1 MAKKTLYKI
10 FAFGVSVITI
20 TAVLILSVFYSY
32 SDNQLKEQLRV
43 VESVVENQLA
53 QDDDTAFISNHIDK
67 NVRIT
72 LVAKDGAVVADSQ
85 ESANK
90 LGNHLNRQ
98 EIQQAIKNGE
108 ATVTRHSDTQ
118 EKKVYYFAKQLDNG
132 NILRVS
138 TEAKSIGKFF
148 SDYIIYIILCIIV
161 VIVAAVFVSMG
172 ITKSIVKPITQLGQS
187 LDNIDKFKSDEELKP
202 LVNALL
208 QQKKKQKMLDKQKKQ
223 FTANVSH
230 ELKTPLTSIAGYA
243 ELIETGMAKPED
255 IKPFAGVIRKQALR
269 LVNLSEDI
277 IQLSQLEESDDEDM
291 SFESVNLYEIAQRC
305 VEALNINA
313 INKCVTLNLT
323 GEECYIRGK
332 AQLVEE
338 LVYNLCDNAIRY
350 NKENGNVTV
359 TVTSLEKGA
368 SVSVKDTGIGIP
380 KKYQERIFERF
391 FRVDKSRS
399 KATGGTGL
407 GLAIVK
413 HITQLHDAKL
423 EISSEEGKVTIYSKG
438 NFCMKRKSGLSKFN
452 GFLAIVLVICL
463 AATAFVINKYPKIE
477 AADANGGADAKDVA
491 VIDEFK
497 AGTYG
502 GKEFKTQEDV
512 VNYYKEC
519 YDYTKT
525 LTAEYKTD
533 SGETHSYYKMLGTE
547 TLEVNNLLVE
557 GKSNDI
563 INKLVP
569 GIVGG
574 LFKGGTNGL
583 SPSGNRD
590 PKGDTKNDGKMDCTT
605 SHLTADD
612 VLAANVKDNNDGTI
626 TMVIQPKEALLS
638 TPGEDSQGRFF
649 NSLGDISSVVES
661 ISVLSFSQGTVKDN
675 FVVDYKGGTG
685 TFVIDTKTNEIT
697 KADYTML
704 VHIDVKHAN
713 VAVLKDKSASLD
725 IKYQCEYP
733 ASDDYLAGQNI
744 GLTRVK

>member
-20 TAVLILSVFYSY
+20 TAMLILSVFYSY

-72 LVAKDGAVVADSQ
+72 LVAKDGTVIADSQ
-85 ESANK
+85 ENANK
-90 LGNHLNRQ
+90 LGNHLDRQ

-118 EKKVYYFAKQLDNG
+118 GKKIYYFAKQLDNG

-138 TEAKSIGKFF
+138 AEAKSIGKFF
-148 SDYIIYIILCIIV
+148 SDYIIYILLCIIV
-161 VIVAAVFVSMG
+161 VIVTAVFVSMG

-359 TVTSLEKGA
+359 TVNPLEKGA

-423 EISSEEGKVTIYSKG
+423 EISSEEGK
-438 NFCMKRKSGLSKFN
+438 
-452 GFLAIVLVICL
+452 
-463 AATAFVINKYPKIE
+463 
-477 AADANGGADAKDVA
+477 
-491 VIDEFK
+491 
-497 AGTYG
+497 
-502 GKEFKTQEDV
+502 
-512 VNYYKEC
+512 
-519 YDYTKT
+519 
-525 LTAEYKTD
+525 
-533 SGETHSYYKMLGTE
+533 GTE
-547 TLEVNNLLVE
+547 
-557 GKSNDI
+557 I
-563 INKLVP
+563 IVT
-569 GIVGG
+569 
-574 LFKGGTNGL
+574 FK
-583 SPSGNRD
+583 D
-590 PKGDTKNDGKMDCTT
+590 
-605 SHLTADD
+605 
-612 VLAANVKDNNDGTI
+612 
-626 TMVIQPKEALLS
+626 
-638 TPGEDSQGRFF
+638 
-649 NSLGDISSVVES
+649 
-661 ISVLSFSQGTVKDN
+661 
-675 FVVDYKGGTG
+675 
-685 TFVIDTKTNEIT
+685 
-697 KADYTML
+697 
-704 VHIDVKHAN
+704 
-713 VAVLKDKSASLD
+713 
-725 IKYQCEYP
+725 
-733 ASDDYLAGQNI
+733 
-744 GLTRVK
+744 

>member
-72 LVAKDGAVVADSQ
+72 LVAKDGTVIADSQ

-138 TEAKSIGKFF
+138 AEAKSIGKFF
-148 SDYIIYIILCIIV
+148 SDYIIYILLCIIV
-161 VIVAAVFVSMG
+161 VIVTAVFVSMG
-172 ITKSIVKPITQLGQS
+172 ITKSIVEPITQLGQS

-269 LVNLSEDI
+269 LVSLSEDI

-313 INKCVTLNLT
+313 INKGVTLNLT

-359 TVTSLEKGA
+359 TVTPLEKGA

-423 EISSEEGKVTIYSKG
+423 EISSEEGK
-438 NFCMKRKSGLSKFN
+438 
-452 GFLAIVLVICL
+452 
-463 AATAFVINKYPKIE
+463 
-477 AADANGGADAKDVA
+477 
-491 VIDEFK
+491 
-497 AGTYG
+497 
-502 GKEFKTQEDV
+502 
-512 VNYYKEC
+512 
-519 YDYTKT
+519 
-525 LTAEYKTD
+525 
-533 SGETHSYYKMLGTE
+533 GTE
-547 TLEVNNLLVE
+547 
-557 GKSNDI
+557 I
-563 INKLVP
+563 IVT
-569 GIVGG
+569 
-574 LFKGGTNGL
+574 FK
-583 SPSGNRD
+583 D
-590 PKGDTKNDGKMDCTT
+590 
-605 SHLTADD
+605 
-612 VLAANVKDNNDGTI
+612 
-626 TMVIQPKEALLS
+626 
-638 TPGEDSQGRFF
+638 
-649 NSLGDISSVVES
+649 
-661 ISVLSFSQGTVKDN
+661 
-675 FVVDYKGGTG
+675 
-685 TFVIDTKTNEIT
+685 
-697 KADYTML
+697 
-704 VHIDVKHAN
+704 
-713 VAVLKDKSASLD
+713 
-725 IKYQCEYP
+725 
-733 ASDDYLAGQNI
+733 
-744 GLTRVK
+744 

>member
-72 LVAKDGAVVADSQ
+72 LVAKDGTVIADSQ

-138 TEAKSIGKFF
+138 AEAKSIGKFF
-148 SDYIIYIILCIIV
+148 SDYIIYILLCIIV
-161 VIVAAVFVSMG
+161 VIVTAVFVSMG

-277 IQLSQLEESDDEDM
+277 IQLSQLEESDEDM
-291 SFESVNLYEIAQRC
+291 SFESVNLYEIVQRC

-359 TVTSLEKGA
+359 TVSPLEKGA

-423 EISSEEGKVTIYSKG
+423 EISSEEGK
-438 NFCMKRKSGLSKFN
+438 
-452 GFLAIVLVICL
+452 
-463 AATAFVINKYPKIE
+463 
-477 AADANGGADAKDVA
+477 
-491 VIDEFK
+491 
-497 AGTYG
+497 
-502 GKEFKTQEDV
+502 
-512 VNYYKEC
+512 
-519 YDYTKT
+519 
-525 LTAEYKTD
+525 
-533 SGETHSYYKMLGTE
+533 GTE
-547 TLEVNNLLVE
+547 
-557 GKSNDI
+557 I
-563 INKLVP
+563 IVT
-569 GIVGG
+569 
-574 LFKGGTNGL
+574 FK
-583 SPSGNRD
+583 D
-590 PKGDTKNDGKMDCTT
+590 
-605 SHLTADD
+605 
-612 VLAANVKDNNDGTI
+612 
-626 TMVIQPKEALLS
+626 
-638 TPGEDSQGRFF
+638 
-649 NSLGDISSVVES
+649 
-661 ISVLSFSQGTVKDN
+661 
-675 FVVDYKGGTG
+675 
-685 TFVIDTKTNEIT
+685 
-697 KADYTML
+697 
-704 VHIDVKHAN
+704 
-713 VAVLKDKSASLD
+713 
-725 IKYQCEYP
+725 
-733 ASDDYLAGQNI
+733 
-744 GLTRVK
+744 

>member
-72 LVAKDGAVVADSQ
+72 LVAKDGTVIADSQ

-118 EKKVYYFAKQLDNG
+118 KKKVYYFAKQLDNG
-132 NILRVS
+132 NVLRVS
-138 TEAKSIGKFF
+138 AEAKSIGKFF
-148 SDYIIYIILCIIV
+148 SDYIIYIFLCIIV

-359 TVTSLEKGA
+359 TVNPLEKGA

-423 EISSEEGKVTIYSKG
+423 EISSEEGK
-438 NFCMKRKSGLSKFN
+438 
-452 GFLAIVLVICL
+452 
-463 AATAFVINKYPKIE
+463 
-477 AADANGGADAKDVA
+477 
-491 VIDEFK
+491 
-497 AGTYG
+497 
-502 GKEFKTQEDV
+502 
-512 VNYYKEC
+512 
-519 YDYTKT
+519 
-525 LTAEYKTD
+525 
-533 SGETHSYYKMLGTE
+533 GTE
-547 TLEVNNLLVE
+547 
-557 GKSNDI
+557 I
-563 INKLVP
+563 IVT
-569 GIVGG
+569 
-574 LFKGGTNGL
+574 FK
-583 SPSGNRD
+583 D
-590 PKGDTKNDGKMDCTT
+590 
-605 SHLTADD
+605 
-612 VLAANVKDNNDGTI
+612 
-626 TMVIQPKEALLS
+626 
-638 TPGEDSQGRFF
+638 
-649 NSLGDISSVVES
+649 
-661 ISVLSFSQGTVKDN
+661 
-675 FVVDYKGGTG
+675 
-685 TFVIDTKTNEIT
+685 
-697 KADYTML
+697 
-704 VHIDVKHAN
+704 
-713 VAVLKDKSASLD
+713 
-725 IKYQCEYP
+725 
-733 ASDDYLAGQNI
+733 
-744 GLTRVK
+744 

>member
-72 LVAKDGAVVADSQ
+72 LVAKDGTVIADSQ
-85 ESANK
+85 ESVNK

-118 EKKVYYFAKQLDNG
+118 GKKVYYFAKQLDNG
-132 NILRVS
+132 NVLRVS
-138 TEAKSIGKFF
+138 AEAKSIGKFF
-148 SDYIIYIILCIIV
+148 SDYIIYILLCIIV
-161 VIVAAVFVSMG
+161 VIVTAVFVSMG

-269 LVNLSEDI
+269 LVSLSEDI

-359 TVTSLEKGA
+359 TVTPLEKGA

-380 KKYQERIFERF
+380 EKYQERIFERF

-423 EISSEEGKVTIYSKG
+423 EISSEEGK
-438 NFCMKRKSGLSKFN
+438 
-452 GFLAIVLVICL
+452 
-463 AATAFVINKYPKIE
+463 
-477 AADANGGADAKDVA
+477 
-491 VIDEFK
+491 
-497 AGTYG
+497 
-502 GKEFKTQEDV
+502 
-512 VNYYKEC
+512 
-519 YDYTKT
+519 
-525 LTAEYKTD
+525 
-533 SGETHSYYKMLGTE
+533 GTE
-547 TLEVNNLLVE
+547 
-557 GKSNDI
+557 I
-563 INKLVP
+563 IVT
-569 GIVGG
+569 
-574 LFKGGTNGL
+574 FK
-583 SPSGNRD
+583 D
-590 PKGDTKNDGKMDCTT
+590 
-605 SHLTADD
+605 
-612 VLAANVKDNNDGTI
+612 
-626 TMVIQPKEALLS
+626 
-638 TPGEDSQGRFF
+638 
-649 NSLGDISSVVES
+649 
-661 ISVLSFSQGTVKDN
+661 
-675 FVVDYKGGTG
+675 
-685 TFVIDTKTNEIT
+685 
-697 KADYTML
+697 
-704 VHIDVKHAN
+704 
-713 VAVLKDKSASLD
+713 
-725 IKYQCEYP
+725 
-733 ASDDYLAGQNI
+733 
-744 GLTRVK
+744 

>member
-72 LVAKDGAVVADSQ
+72 LVAKDGTVIADSQ

-138 TEAKSIGKFF
+138 AEAKSIGKFF
-148 SDYIIYIILCIIV
+148 SDYIIYILLCIIV
-161 VIVAAVFVSMG
+161 VIVTAVFVSMG

-243 ELIETGMAKPED
+243 ELIETGMAKQED

-269 LVNLSEDI
+269 LVSLSEDI

-313 INKCVTLNLT
+313 INKGVTLNLT

-359 TVTSLEKGA
+359 TVNPLEKGA

-423 EISSEEGKVTIYSKG
+423 EISSEEGK
-438 NFCMKRKSGLSKFN
+438 
-452 GFLAIVLVICL
+452 
-463 AATAFVINKYPKIE
+463 
-477 AADANGGADAKDVA
+477 
-491 VIDEFK
+491 
-497 AGTYG
+497 
-502 GKEFKTQEDV
+502 
-512 VNYYKEC
+512 
-519 YDYTKT
+519 
-525 LTAEYKTD
+525 
-533 SGETHSYYKMLGTE
+533 GTE
-547 TLEVNNLLVE
+547 
-557 GKSNDI
+557 I
-563 INKLVP
+563 IVT
-569 GIVGG
+569 
-574 LFKGGTNGL
+574 FK
-583 SPSGNRD
+583 D
-590 PKGDTKNDGKMDCTT
+590 
-605 SHLTADD
+605 
-612 VLAANVKDNNDGTI
+612 
-626 TMVIQPKEALLS
+626 
-638 TPGEDSQGRFF
+638 
-649 NSLGDISSVVES
+649 
-661 ISVLSFSQGTVKDN
+661 
-675 FVVDYKGGTG
+675 
-685 TFVIDTKTNEIT
+685 
-697 KADYTML
+697 
-704 VHIDVKHAN
+704 
-713 VAVLKDKSASLD
+713 
-725 IKYQCEYP
+725 
-733 ASDDYLAGQNI
+733 
-744 GLTRVK
+744 

>member
-53 QDDDTAFISNHIDK
+53 QDDDTSFISNHIDK

-72 LVAKDGAVVADSQ
+72 LVAKDGTVIADSQ

-118 EKKVYYFAKQLDNG
+118 GKKVYYFAKQLDNG

-138 TEAKSIGKFF
+138 AEAKSIGKFF
-148 SDYIIYIILCIIV
+148 SDYIIYILLCIIV
-161 VIVAAVFVSMG
+161 VIVTAVFVSMG

-269 LVNLSEDI
+269 LVSLSEDI

-359 TVTSLEKGA
+359 TVSPLEKGA

-423 EISSEEGKVTIYSKG
+423 EISSEEGK
-438 NFCMKRKSGLSKFN
+438 
-452 GFLAIVLVICL
+452 
-463 AATAFVINKYPKIE
+463 
-477 AADANGGADAKDVA
+477 
-491 VIDEFK
+491 
-497 AGTYG
+497 
-502 GKEFKTQEDV
+502 
-512 VNYYKEC
+512 
-519 YDYTKT
+519 
-525 LTAEYKTD
+525 
-533 SGETHSYYKMLGTE
+533 GTE
-547 TLEVNNLLVE
+547 
-557 GKSNDI
+557 I
-563 INKLVP
+563 IVT
-569 GIVGG
+569 
-574 LFKGGTNGL
+574 FK
-583 SPSGNRD
+583 D
-590 PKGDTKNDGKMDCTT
+590 
-605 SHLTADD
+605 
-612 VLAANVKDNNDGTI
+612 
-626 TMVIQPKEALLS
+626 
-638 TPGEDSQGRFF
+638 
-649 NSLGDISSVVES
+649 
-661 ISVLSFSQGTVKDN
+661 
-675 FVVDYKGGTG
+675 
-685 TFVIDTKTNEIT
+685 
-697 KADYTML
+697 
-704 VHIDVKHAN
+704 
-713 VAVLKDKSASLD
+713 
-725 IKYQCEYP
+725 
-733 ASDDYLAGQNI
+733 
-744 GLTRVK
+744 

>member
-53 QDDDTAFISNHIDK
+53 QDDDTSFISNHIDK

-72 LVAKDGAVVADSQ
+72 LVAKDGTVIADSQ

-118 EKKVYYFAKQLDNG
+118 GKKIYYFAKQLDNG

-148 SDYIIYIILCIIV
+148 SDYIIYILLCIIV
-161 VIVAAVFVSMG
+161 VIVTAVFVSMG

-313 INKCVTLNLT
+313 INKGVTLNLT

-359 TVTSLEKGA
+359 TVTPLEKGA

-380 KKYQERIFERF
+380 KKYQERILERF

-423 EISSEEGKVTIYSKG
+423 EISSEEGK
-438 NFCMKRKSGLSKFN
+438 
-452 GFLAIVLVICL
+452 
-463 AATAFVINKYPKIE
+463 
-477 AADANGGADAKDVA
+477 
-491 VIDEFK
+491 
-497 AGTYG
+497 
-502 GKEFKTQEDV
+502 
-512 VNYYKEC
+512 
-519 YDYTKT
+519 
-525 LTAEYKTD
+525 
-533 SGETHSYYKMLGTE
+533 GTE
-547 TLEVNNLLVE
+547 
-557 GKSNDI
+557 I
-563 INKLVP
+563 IVT
-569 GIVGG
+569 
-574 LFKGGTNGL
+574 FK
-583 SPSGNRD
+583 D
-590 PKGDTKNDGKMDCTT
+590 
-605 SHLTADD
+605 
-612 VLAANVKDNNDGTI
+612 
-626 TMVIQPKEALLS
+626 
-638 TPGEDSQGRFF
+638 
-649 NSLGDISSVVES
+649 
-661 ISVLSFSQGTVKDN
+661 
-675 FVVDYKGGTG
+675 
-685 TFVIDTKTNEIT
+685 
-697 KADYTML
+697 
-704 VHIDVKHAN
+704 
-713 VAVLKDKSASLD
+713 
-725 IKYQCEYP
+725 
-733 ASDDYLAGQNI
+733 
-744 GLTRVK
+744 

>member
-53 QDDDTAFISNHIDK
+53 QDDDTSFISNHIDK

-72 LVAKDGAVVADSQ
+72 LVAKDGTVIADSQ

-118 EKKVYYFAKQLDNG
+118 GKKIYYFAKQLDNG

-148 SDYIIYIILCIIV
+148 SDYIIYILLCIIV
-161 VIVAAVFVSMG
+161 VIVTAVFVSMG

-277 IQLSQLEESDDEDM
+277 IQLSQLEESDEEDM

-313 INKCVTLNLT
+313 INKGVTLNLT

-359 TVTSLEKGA
+359 TVTPLEKGA

-423 EISSEEGKVTIYSKG
+423 EISSEEGK
-438 NFCMKRKSGLSKFN
+438 
-452 GFLAIVLVICL
+452 
-463 AATAFVINKYPKIE
+463 
-477 AADANGGADAKDVA
+477 
-491 VIDEFK
+491 
-497 AGTYG
+497 
-502 GKEFKTQEDV
+502 
-512 VNYYKEC
+512 
-519 YDYTKT
+519 
-525 LTAEYKTD
+525 
-533 SGETHSYYKMLGTE
+533 GTE
-547 TLEVNNLLVE
+547 
-557 GKSNDI
+557 I
-563 INKLVP
+563 IVT
-569 GIVGG
+569 
-574 LFKGGTNGL
+574 FK
-583 SPSGNRD
+583 D
-590 PKGDTKNDGKMDCTT
+590 
-605 SHLTADD
+605 
-612 VLAANVKDNNDGTI
+612 
-626 TMVIQPKEALLS
+626 
-638 TPGEDSQGRFF
+638 
-649 NSLGDISSVVES
+649 
-661 ISVLSFSQGTVKDN
+661 
-675 FVVDYKGGTG
+675 
-685 TFVIDTKTNEIT
+685 
-697 KADYTML
+697 
-704 VHIDVKHAN
+704 
-713 VAVLKDKSASLD
+713 
-725 IKYQCEYP
+725 
-733 ASDDYLAGQNI
+733 
-744 GLTRVK
+744 

>member
-72 LVAKDGAVVADSQ
+72 LVAKDGTVIADSQ

-118 EKKVYYFAKQLDNG
+118 GKKIYYFAKQLDNG
-132 NILRVS
+132 NVLRVS
-138 TEAKSIGKFF
+138 AEAKSIGKFF
-148 SDYIIYIILCIIV
+148 SDYIIYILLCIIV
-161 VIVAAVFVSMG
+161 VIVTAVFVSMG

-423 EISSEEGKVTIYSKG
+423 EISSEEGK
-438 NFCMKRKSGLSKFN
+438 
-452 GFLAIVLVICL
+452 
-463 AATAFVINKYPKIE
+463 
-477 AADANGGADAKDVA
+477 
-491 VIDEFK
+491 
-497 AGTYG
+497 
-502 GKEFKTQEDV
+502 
-512 VNYYKEC
+512 
-519 YDYTKT
+519 
-525 LTAEYKTD
+525 
-533 SGETHSYYKMLGTE
+533 GTE
-547 TLEVNNLLVE
+547 
-557 GKSNDI
+557 I
-563 INKLVP
+563 IVT
-569 GIVGG
+569 
-574 LFKGGTNGL
+574 FK
-583 SPSGNRD
+583 D
-590 PKGDTKNDGKMDCTT
+590 
-605 SHLTADD
+605 
-612 VLAANVKDNNDGTI
+612 
-626 TMVIQPKEALLS
+626 
-638 TPGEDSQGRFF
+638 
-649 NSLGDISSVVES
+649 
-661 ISVLSFSQGTVKDN
+661 
-675 FVVDYKGGTG
+675 
-685 TFVIDTKTNEIT
+685 
-697 KADYTML
+697 
-704 VHIDVKHAN
+704 
-713 VAVLKDKSASLD
+713 
-725 IKYQCEYP
+725 
-733 ASDDYLAGQNI
+733 
-744 GLTRVK
+744 

>member
-53 QDDDTAFISNHIDK
+53 QDDDTSFISNHIDK

-72 LVAKDGAVVADSQ
+72 LVANDGTVIADSQ

-138 TEAKSIGKFF
+138 AEAKSIGKFF
-148 SDYIIYIILCIIV
+148 SDYIIYILLCIIV
-161 VIVAAVFVSMG
+161 VIVTAVFVSMG

-359 TVTSLEKGA
+359 TVTPLEKGA

-423 EISSEEGKVTIYSKG
+423 EISSEEGK
-438 NFCMKRKSGLSKFN
+438 
-452 GFLAIVLVICL
+452 
-463 AATAFVINKYPKIE
+463 
-477 AADANGGADAKDVA
+477 
-491 VIDEFK
+491 
-497 AGTYG
+497 
-502 GKEFKTQEDV
+502 
-512 VNYYKEC
+512 
-519 YDYTKT
+519 
-525 LTAEYKTD
+525 
-533 SGETHSYYKMLGTE
+533 GTE
-547 TLEVNNLLVE
+547 
-557 GKSNDI
+557 I
-563 INKLVP
+563 IVT
-569 GIVGG
+569 
-574 LFKGGTNGL
+574 FK
-583 SPSGNRD
+583 D
-590 PKGDTKNDGKMDCTT
+590 
-605 SHLTADD
+605 
-612 VLAANVKDNNDGTI
+612 
-626 TMVIQPKEALLS
+626 
-638 TPGEDSQGRFF
+638 
-649 NSLGDISSVVES
+649 
-661 ISVLSFSQGTVKDN
+661 
-675 FVVDYKGGTG
+675 
-685 TFVIDTKTNEIT
+685 
-697 KADYTML
+697 
-704 VHIDVKHAN
+704 
-713 VAVLKDKSASLD
+713 
-725 IKYQCEYP
+725 
-733 ASDDYLAGQNI
+733 
-744 GLTRVK
+744 

>member
-72 LVAKDGAVVADSQ
+72 LVAKDGTVIADSQ

-138 TEAKSIGKFF
+138 AEAKSIGKFF
-148 SDYIIYIILCIIV
+148 SDYIIYIFLCIIV

-243 ELIETGMAKPED
+243 ELIEAGMAKPED

-359 TVTSLEKGA
+359 TVTPLEKGA

-423 EISSEEGKVTIYSKG
+423 EISSEEGK
-438 NFCMKRKSGLSKFN
+438 
-452 GFLAIVLVICL
+452 
-463 AATAFVINKYPKIE
+463 
-477 AADANGGADAKDVA
+477 
-491 VIDEFK
+491 
-497 AGTYG
+497 
-502 GKEFKTQEDV
+502 
-512 VNYYKEC
+512 
-519 YDYTKT
+519 
-525 LTAEYKTD
+525 
-533 SGETHSYYKMLGTE
+533 GTE
-547 TLEVNNLLVE
+547 
-557 GKSNDI
+557 I
-563 INKLVP
+563 IVT
-569 GIVGG
+569 
-574 LFKGGTNGL
+574 FK
-583 SPSGNRD
+583 D
-590 PKGDTKNDGKMDCTT
+590 
-605 SHLTADD
+605 
-612 VLAANVKDNNDGTI
+612 
-626 TMVIQPKEALLS
+626 
-638 TPGEDSQGRFF
+638 
-649 NSLGDISSVVES
+649 
-661 ISVLSFSQGTVKDN
+661 
-675 FVVDYKGGTG
+675 
-685 TFVIDTKTNEIT
+685 
-697 KADYTML
+697 
-704 VHIDVKHAN
+704 
-713 VAVLKDKSASLD
+713 
-725 IKYQCEYP
+725 
-733 ASDDYLAGQNI
+733 
-744 GLTRVK
+744 

>member
-72 LVAKDGAVVADSQ
+72 LVAKDGTVIADSQ

-118 EKKVYYFAKQLDNG
+118 GKKIYYFAKQLDNG
-132 NILRVS
+132 NVLRVS

-148 SDYIIYIILCIIV
+148 SDYIIYIFLCIIV

-269 LVNLSEDI
+269 LVSLSEDI

-359 TVTSLEKGA
+359 TVTPLEKGA
-368 SVSVKDTGIGIP
+368 SVRVKDTGIGIP

-423 EISSEEGKVTIYSKG
+423 EISSEEGK
-438 NFCMKRKSGLSKFN
+438 
-452 GFLAIVLVICL
+452 
-463 AATAFVINKYPKIE
+463 
-477 AADANGGADAKDVA
+477 
-491 VIDEFK
+491 
-497 AGTYG
+497 
-502 GKEFKTQEDV
+502 
-512 VNYYKEC
+512 
-519 YDYTKT
+519 
-525 LTAEYKTD
+525 
-533 SGETHSYYKMLGTE
+533 GTE
-547 TLEVNNLLVE
+547 
-557 GKSNDI
+557 I
-563 INKLVP
+563 IVT
-569 GIVGG
+569 
-574 LFKGGTNGL
+574 FK
-583 SPSGNRD
+583 D
-590 PKGDTKNDGKMDCTT
+590 
-605 SHLTADD
+605 
-612 VLAANVKDNNDGTI
+612 
-626 TMVIQPKEALLS
+626 
-638 TPGEDSQGRFF
+638 
-649 NSLGDISSVVES
+649 
-661 ISVLSFSQGTVKDN
+661 
-675 FVVDYKGGTG
+675 
-685 TFVIDTKTNEIT
+685 
-697 KADYTML
+697 
-704 VHIDVKHAN
+704 
-713 VAVLKDKSASLD
+713 
-725 IKYQCEYP
+725 
-733 ASDDYLAGQNI
+733 
-744 GLTRVK
+744 

>member
-72 LVAKDGAVVADSQ
+72 LVAKDGTVIADSQ

-90 LGNHLNRQ
+90 LENHHNRQ
-98 EIQQAIKNGE
+98 EIKQAIKNGE

-118 EKKVYYFAKQLDNG
+118 GKKVYYFAKQLDNG

-138 TEAKSIGKFF
+138 AEAKSIGKFF
-148 SDYIIYIILCIIV
+148 SDYIIYILLCIIV

-313 INKCVTLNLT
+313 INKGVTLNLT

-359 TVTSLEKGA
+359 TVTPLEKGA

-423 EISSEEGKVTIYSKG
+423 EISSEEGK
-438 NFCMKRKSGLSKFN
+438 
-452 GFLAIVLVICL
+452 
-463 AATAFVINKYPKIE
+463 
-477 AADANGGADAKDVA
+477 
-491 VIDEFK
+491 
-497 AGTYG
+497 
-502 GKEFKTQEDV
+502 
-512 VNYYKEC
+512 
-519 YDYTKT
+519 
-525 LTAEYKTD
+525 
-533 SGETHSYYKMLGTE
+533 GTE
-547 TLEVNNLLVE
+547 
-557 GKSNDI
+557 I
-563 INKLVP
+563 IVT
-569 GIVGG
+569 
-574 LFKGGTNGL
+574 FK
-583 SPSGNRD
+583 D
-590 PKGDTKNDGKMDCTT
+590 
-605 SHLTADD
+605 
-612 VLAANVKDNNDGTI
+612 
-626 TMVIQPKEALLS
+626 
-638 TPGEDSQGRFF
+638 
-649 NSLGDISSVVES
+649 
-661 ISVLSFSQGTVKDN
+661 
-675 FVVDYKGGTG
+675 
-685 TFVIDTKTNEIT
+685 
-697 KADYTML
+697 
-704 VHIDVKHAN
+704 
-713 VAVLKDKSASLD
+713 
-725 IKYQCEYP
+725 
-733 ASDDYLAGQNI
+733 
-744 GLTRVK
+744 

>member
-72 LVAKDGAVVADSQ
+72 LVAKDGTVIADSQ
-85 ESANK
+85 ESVNK

-138 TEAKSIGKFF
+138 AEAKSIGKFF
-148 SDYIIYIILCIIV
+148 SDYIIYIFLCIIV

-359 TVTSLEKGA
+359 TVTPLEKGA

-423 EISSEEGKVTIYSKG
+423 EISSEEGK
-438 NFCMKRKSGLSKFN
+438 
-452 GFLAIVLVICL
+452 
-463 AATAFVINKYPKIE
+463 
-477 AADANGGADAKDVA
+477 
-491 VIDEFK
+491 
-497 AGTYG
+497 
-502 GKEFKTQEDV
+502 
-512 VNYYKEC
+512 
-519 YDYTKT
+519 
-525 LTAEYKTD
+525 
-533 SGETHSYYKMLGTE
+533 GTE
-547 TLEVNNLLVE
+547 
-557 GKSNDI
+557 I
-563 INKLVP
+563 IVT
-569 GIVGG
+569 
-574 LFKGGTNGL
+574 FK
-583 SPSGNRD
+583 D
-590 PKGDTKNDGKMDCTT
+590 
-605 SHLTADD
+605 
-612 VLAANVKDNNDGTI
+612 
-626 TMVIQPKEALLS
+626 
-638 TPGEDSQGRFF
+638 
-649 NSLGDISSVVES
+649 
-661 ISVLSFSQGTVKDN
+661 
-675 FVVDYKGGTG
+675 
-685 TFVIDTKTNEIT
+685 
-697 KADYTML
+697 
-704 VHIDVKHAN
+704 
-713 VAVLKDKSASLD
+713 
-725 IKYQCEYP
+725 
-733 ASDDYLAGQNI
+733 
-744 GLTRVK
+744 

>member
-1 MAKKTLYKI
+1 VAKKTLYKI

-72 LVAKDGAVVADSQ
+72 LVAKDGTVIADSQ

-90 LGNHLNRQ
+90 LGNHLDRQ

-118 EKKVYYFAKQLDNG
+118 GKKVYYFAKQLDNG
-132 NILRVS
+132 NVLRVS

-148 SDYIIYIILCIIV
+148 SDYIIYIFLCIIV

-269 LVNLSEDI
+269 LVSLSEDI

-359 TVTSLEKGA
+359 TVTPLEKGA

-423 EISSEEGKVTIYSKG
+423 EISSEEGK
-438 NFCMKRKSGLSKFN
+438 
-452 GFLAIVLVICL
+452 
-463 AATAFVINKYPKIE
+463 
-477 AADANGGADAKDVA
+477 
-491 VIDEFK
+491 
-497 AGTYG
+497 
-502 GKEFKTQEDV
+502 
-512 VNYYKEC
+512 
-519 YDYTKT
+519 
-525 LTAEYKTD
+525 
-533 SGETHSYYKMLGTE
+533 GTE
-547 TLEVNNLLVE
+547 
-557 GKSNDI
+557 I
-563 INKLVP
+563 IVT
-569 GIVGG
+569 
-574 LFKGGTNGL
+574 FK
-583 SPSGNRD
+583 D
-590 PKGDTKNDGKMDCTT
+590 
-605 SHLTADD
+605 
-612 VLAANVKDNNDGTI
+612 
-626 TMVIQPKEALLS
+626 
-638 TPGEDSQGRFF
+638 
-649 NSLGDISSVVES
+649 
-661 ISVLSFSQGTVKDN
+661 
-675 FVVDYKGGTG
+675 
-685 TFVIDTKTNEIT
+685 
-697 KADYTML
+697 
-704 VHIDVKHAN
+704 
-713 VAVLKDKSASLD
+713 
-725 IKYQCEYP
+725 
-733 ASDDYLAGQNI
+733 
-744 GLTRVK
+744 

>member
-72 LVAKDGAVVADSQ
+72 LVAKDGTVIADSQ

-138 TEAKSIGKFF
+138 AEAKSIGKFF
-148 SDYIIYIILCIIV
+148 SDYIIYILLCIIV

-359 TVTSLEKGA
+359 TVSPLEKGA

-423 EISSEEGKVTIYSKG
+423 EISSEEGK
-438 NFCMKRKSGLSKFN
+438 
-452 GFLAIVLVICL
+452 
-463 AATAFVINKYPKIE
+463 
-477 AADANGGADAKDVA
+477 
-491 VIDEFK
+491 
-497 AGTYG
+497 
-502 GKEFKTQEDV
+502 
-512 VNYYKEC
+512 
-519 YDYTKT
+519 
-525 LTAEYKTD
+525 
-533 SGETHSYYKMLGTE
+533 GTE
-547 TLEVNNLLVE
+547 
-557 GKSNDI
+557 I
-563 INKLVP
+563 IT
-569 GIVGG
+569 
-574 LFKGGTNGL
+574 FK
-583 SPSGNRD
+583 D
-590 PKGDTKNDGKMDCTT
+590 
-605 SHLTADD
+605 
-612 VLAANVKDNNDGTI
+612 
-626 TMVIQPKEALLS
+626 
-638 TPGEDSQGRFF
+638 
-649 NSLGDISSVVES
+649 
-661 ISVLSFSQGTVKDN
+661 
-675 FVVDYKGGTG
+675 
-685 TFVIDTKTNEIT
+685 
-697 KADYTML
+697 
-704 VHIDVKHAN
+704 
-713 VAVLKDKSASLD
+713 
-725 IKYQCEYP
+725 
-733 ASDDYLAGQNI
+733 
-744 GLTRVK
+744 

>member
-72 LVAKDGAVVADSQ
+72 LVAKDGTVIADSQ
-85 ESANK
+85 ESENK

-118 EKKVYYFAKQLDNG
+118 GKKVYYFAKQLDNG

-138 TEAKSIGKFF
+138 AEAKSIGKFF
-148 SDYIIYIILCIIV
+148 SDYIIYIFLCIIV
-161 VIVAAVFVSMG
+161 VIIAAVFVSMG

-359 TVTSLEKGA
+359 TVTPLEKGA

-423 EISSEEGKVTIYSKG
+423 EISSEEGK
-438 NFCMKRKSGLSKFN
+438 
-452 GFLAIVLVICL
+452 
-463 AATAFVINKYPKIE
+463 
-477 AADANGGADAKDVA
+477 
-491 VIDEFK
+491 
-497 AGTYG
+497 
-502 GKEFKTQEDV
+502 
-512 VNYYKEC
+512 
-519 YDYTKT
+519 
-525 LTAEYKTD
+525 
-533 SGETHSYYKMLGTE
+533 GTE
-547 TLEVNNLLVE
+547 
-557 GKSNDI
+557 I
-563 INKLVP
+563 IVT
-569 GIVGG
+569 
-574 LFKGGTNGL
+574 FK
-583 SPSGNRD
+583 D
-590 PKGDTKNDGKMDCTT
+590 
-605 SHLTADD
+605 
-612 VLAANVKDNNDGTI
+612 
-626 TMVIQPKEALLS
+626 
-638 TPGEDSQGRFF
+638 
-649 NSLGDISSVVES
+649 
-661 ISVLSFSQGTVKDN
+661 
-675 FVVDYKGGTG
+675 
-685 TFVIDTKTNEIT
+685 
-697 KADYTML
+697 
-704 VHIDVKHAN
+704 
-713 VAVLKDKSASLD
+713 
-725 IKYQCEYP
+725 
-733 ASDDYLAGQNI
+733 
-744 GLTRVK
+744 

>member
-72 LVAKDGAVVADSQ
+72 LVAKDGTVIADSQ

-138 TEAKSIGKFF
+138 AEAKSIGKFF
-148 SDYIIYIILCIIV
+148 SDYIIYILLCIIV
-161 VIVAAVFVSMG
+161 VIVTAVFVSMG

-269 LVNLSEDI
+269 LVSLSEDI

-313 INKCVTLNLT
+313 LNKGVTLNLT

-359 TVTSLEKGA
+359 TVTPLEKGA

-423 EISSEEGKVTIYSKG
+423 EISSEEGK
-438 NFCMKRKSGLSKFN
+438 
-452 GFLAIVLVICL
+452 
-463 AATAFVINKYPKIE
+463 
-477 AADANGGADAKDVA
+477 
-491 VIDEFK
+491 
-497 AGTYG
+497 
-502 GKEFKTQEDV
+502 
-512 VNYYKEC
+512 
-519 YDYTKT
+519 
-525 LTAEYKTD
+525 
-533 SGETHSYYKMLGTE
+533 GTE
-547 TLEVNNLLVE
+547 
-557 GKSNDI
+557 I
-563 INKLVP
+563 IVT
-569 GIVGG
+569 
-574 LFKGGTNGL
+574 FK
-583 SPSGNRD
+583 D
-590 PKGDTKNDGKMDCTT
+590 
-605 SHLTADD
+605 
-612 VLAANVKDNNDGTI
+612 
-626 TMVIQPKEALLS
+626 
-638 TPGEDSQGRFF
+638 
-649 NSLGDISSVVES
+649 
-661 ISVLSFSQGTVKDN
+661 
-675 FVVDYKGGTG
+675 
-685 TFVIDTKTNEIT
+685 
-697 KADYTML
+697 
-704 VHIDVKHAN
+704 
-713 VAVLKDKSASLD
+713 
-725 IKYQCEYP
+725 
-733 ASDDYLAGQNI
+733 
-744 GLTRVK
+744 

>member
-72 LVAKDGAVVADSQ
+72 LVAKDGTVIADSQ

-138 TEAKSIGKFF
+138 AEAKSIGKFF
-148 SDYIIYIILCIIV
+148 SDYIIYILLCIIV
-161 VIVAAVFVSMG
+161 VIVAAVFVSIG

-359 TVTSLEKGA
+359 TVSPLEKGA

-423 EISSEEGKVTIYSKG
+423 EISSEEGK
-438 NFCMKRKSGLSKFN
+438 
-452 GFLAIVLVICL
+452 
-463 AATAFVINKYPKIE
+463 
-477 AADANGGADAKDVA
+477 
-491 VIDEFK
+491 
-497 AGTYG
+497 
-502 GKEFKTQEDV
+502 
-512 VNYYKEC
+512 
-519 YDYTKT
+519 
-525 LTAEYKTD
+525 
-533 SGETHSYYKMLGTE
+533 GTE
-547 TLEVNNLLVE
+547 
-557 GKSNDI
+557 I
-563 INKLVP
+563 IVT
-569 GIVGG
+569 
-574 LFKGGTNGL
+574 FK
-583 SPSGNRD
+583 D
-590 PKGDTKNDGKMDCTT
+590 
-605 SHLTADD
+605 
-612 VLAANVKDNNDGTI
+612 
-626 TMVIQPKEALLS
+626 
-638 TPGEDSQGRFF
+638 
-649 NSLGDISSVVES
+649 
-661 ISVLSFSQGTVKDN
+661 
-675 FVVDYKGGTG
+675 
-685 TFVIDTKTNEIT
+685 
-697 KADYTML
+697 
-704 VHIDVKHAN
+704 
-713 VAVLKDKSASLD
+713 
-725 IKYQCEYP
+725 
-733 ASDDYLAGQNI
+733 
-744 GLTRVK
+744 

>member
-72 LVAKDGAVVADSQ
+72 LVAKDGTVIADSQ

-118 EKKVYYFAKQLDNG
+118 GKKVYYFAKQLDNG

-138 TEAKSIGKFF
+138 AEAKSIGKFF
-148 SDYIIYIILCIIV
+148 SDYIIYIFLCIIV

-243 ELIETGMAKPED
+243 ELIETGIAKPED

-359 TVTSLEKGA
+359 TVTPLEKGA

-423 EISSEEGKVTIYSKG
+423 EISSEEGK
-438 NFCMKRKSGLSKFN
+438 
-452 GFLAIVLVICL
+452 
-463 AATAFVINKYPKIE
+463 
-477 AADANGGADAKDVA
+477 
-491 VIDEFK
+491 
-497 AGTYG
+497 
-502 GKEFKTQEDV
+502 
-512 VNYYKEC
+512 
-519 YDYTKT
+519 
-525 LTAEYKTD
+525 
-533 SGETHSYYKMLGTE
+533 GTE
-547 TLEVNNLLVE
+547 
-557 GKSNDI
+557 I
-563 INKLVP
+563 IVT
-569 GIVGG
+569 
-574 LFKGGTNGL
+574 FK
-583 SPSGNRD
+583 D
-590 PKGDTKNDGKMDCTT
+590 
-605 SHLTADD
+605 
-612 VLAANVKDNNDGTI
+612 
-626 TMVIQPKEALLS
+626 
-638 TPGEDSQGRFF
+638 
-649 NSLGDISSVVES
+649 
-661 ISVLSFSQGTVKDN
+661 
-675 FVVDYKGGTG
+675 
-685 TFVIDTKTNEIT
+685 
-697 KADYTML
+697 
-704 VHIDVKHAN
+704 
-713 VAVLKDKSASLD
+713 
-725 IKYQCEYP
+725 
-733 ASDDYLAGQNI
+733 
-744 GLTRVK
+744 

>member
-72 LVAKDGAVVADSQ
+72 LVAKDGTVIADSQ

-118 EKKVYYFAKQLDNG
+118 GKKVYYFAKQLDNG
-132 NILRVS
+132 NVLRVS
-138 TEAKSIGKFF
+138 AEAKSIGKFF
-148 SDYIIYIILCIIV
+148 SDYIIYIFLCIIV

-313 INKCVTLNLT
+313 INKGVTLNLT

-350 NKENGNVTV
+350 NRENGNVTV
-359 TVTSLEKGA
+359 TVNPLEKGA

-380 KKYQERIFERF
+380 EKYQERIFERF

-423 EISSEEGKVTIYSKG
+423 EISSEEGK
-438 NFCMKRKSGLSKFN
+438 
-452 GFLAIVLVICL
+452 
-463 AATAFVINKYPKIE
+463 
-477 AADANGGADAKDVA
+477 
-491 VIDEFK
+491 
-497 AGTYG
+497 
-502 GKEFKTQEDV
+502 
-512 VNYYKEC
+512 
-519 YDYTKT
+519 
-525 LTAEYKTD
+525 
-533 SGETHSYYKMLGTE
+533 GTE
-547 TLEVNNLLVE
+547 
-557 GKSNDI
+557 I
-563 INKLVP
+563 IVT
-569 GIVGG
+569 
-574 LFKGGTNGL
+574 FK
-583 SPSGNRD
+583 D
-590 PKGDTKNDGKMDCTT
+590 
-605 SHLTADD
+605 
-612 VLAANVKDNNDGTI
+612 
-626 TMVIQPKEALLS
+626 
-638 TPGEDSQGRFF
+638 
-649 NSLGDISSVVES
+649 
-661 ISVLSFSQGTVKDN
+661 
-675 FVVDYKGGTG
+675 
-685 TFVIDTKTNEIT
+685 
-697 KADYTML
+697 
-704 VHIDVKHAN
+704 
-713 VAVLKDKSASLD
+713 
-725 IKYQCEYP
+725 
-733 ASDDYLAGQNI
+733 
-744 GLTRVK
+744 

>member
-72 LVAKDGAVVADSQ
+72 LVAKDGTVIADSQ

-118 EKKVYYFAKQLDNG
+118 GKKVYYFAKQLDNG

-138 TEAKSIGKFF
+138 AEAKSIGKFF
-148 SDYIIYIILCIIV
+148 SDYIIYILLCIIV

-359 TVTSLEKGA
+359 TVTPLEKGA

-423 EISSEEGKVTIYSKG
+423 EISSEEGK
-438 NFCMKRKSGLSKFN
+438 
-452 GFLAIVLVICL
+452 
-463 AATAFVINKYPKIE
+463 
-477 AADANGGADAKDVA
+477 
-491 VIDEFK
+491 
-497 AGTYG
+497 
-502 GKEFKTQEDV
+502 
-512 VNYYKEC
+512 
-519 YDYTKT
+519 
-525 LTAEYKTD
+525 
-533 SGETHSYYKMLGTE
+533 GTE
-547 TLEVNNLLVE
+547 
-557 GKSNDI
+557 I
-563 INKLVP
+563 IVT
-569 GIVGG
+569 
-574 LFKGGTNGL
+574 FK
-583 SPSGNRD
+583 D
-590 PKGDTKNDGKMDCTT
+590 
-605 SHLTADD
+605 
-612 VLAANVKDNNDGTI
+612 
-626 TMVIQPKEALLS
+626 
-638 TPGEDSQGRFF
+638 
-649 NSLGDISSVVES
+649 
-661 ISVLSFSQGTVKDN
+661 
-675 FVVDYKGGTG
+675 
-685 TFVIDTKTNEIT
+685 
-697 KADYTML
+697 
-704 VHIDVKHAN
+704 
-713 VAVLKDKSASLD
+713 
-725 IKYQCEYP
+725 
-733 ASDDYLAGQNI
+733 
-744 GLTRVK
+744 

>member
-1 MAKKTLYKI
+1 M
-10 FAFGVSVITI
+10 
-20 TAVLILSVFYSY
+20 
-32 SDNQLKEQLRV
+32 
-43 VESVVENQLA
+43 
-53 QDDDTAFISNHIDK
+53 
-67 NVRIT
+67 
-72 LVAKDGAVVADSQ
+72 
-85 ESANK
+85 
-90 LGNHLNRQ
+90 
-98 EIQQAIKNGE
+98 
-108 ATVTRHSDTQ
+108 
-118 EKKVYYFAKQLDNG
+118 
-132 NILRVS
+132 RVS
-138 TEAKSIGKFF
+138 AEAKSIGKFF
-148 SDYIIYIILCIIV
+148 SDYIIYILLCIIV
-161 VIVAAVFVSMG
+161 VIVTAVFVSMG

-423 EISSEEGKVTIYSKG
+423 EISSEEGK
-438 NFCMKRKSGLSKFN
+438 
-452 GFLAIVLVICL
+452 
-463 AATAFVINKYPKIE
+463 
-477 AADANGGADAKDVA
+477 
-491 VIDEFK
+491 
-497 AGTYG
+497 
-502 GKEFKTQEDV
+502 
-512 VNYYKEC
+512 
-519 YDYTKT
+519 
-525 LTAEYKTD
+525 
-533 SGETHSYYKMLGTE
+533 GTE
-547 TLEVNNLLVE
+547 
-557 GKSNDI
+557 I
-563 INKLVP
+563 IVT
-569 GIVGG
+569 
-574 LFKGGTNGL
+574 FK
-583 SPSGNRD
+583 D
-590 PKGDTKNDGKMDCTT
+590 
-605 SHLTADD
+605 
-612 VLAANVKDNNDGTI
+612 
-626 TMVIQPKEALLS
+626 
-638 TPGEDSQGRFF
+638 
-649 NSLGDISSVVES
+649 
-661 ISVLSFSQGTVKDN
+661 
-675 FVVDYKGGTG
+675 
-685 TFVIDTKTNEIT
+685 
-697 KADYTML
+697 
-704 VHIDVKHAN
+704 
-713 VAVLKDKSASLD
+713 
-725 IKYQCEYP
+725 
-733 ASDDYLAGQNI
+733 
-744 GLTRVK
+744 

>member
-72 LVAKDGAVVADSQ
+72 LVAKDGTVIADSQ

-118 EKKVYYFAKQLDNG
+118 GKKIYYFAKQLDNG
-132 NILRVS
+132 NVLRVS

-148 SDYIIYIILCIIV
+148 SDYIMYIFLCIIV

-269 LVNLSEDI
+269 LVSLSEDI

-359 TVTSLEKGA
+359 TVSPLEKGA

-423 EISSEEGKVTIYSKG
+423 EISSEEGK
-438 NFCMKRKSGLSKFN
+438 
-452 GFLAIVLVICL
+452 
-463 AATAFVINKYPKIE
+463 
-477 AADANGGADAKDVA
+477 
-491 VIDEFK
+491 
-497 AGTYG
+497 
-502 GKEFKTQEDV
+502 
-512 VNYYKEC
+512 
-519 YDYTKT
+519 
-525 LTAEYKTD
+525 
-533 SGETHSYYKMLGTE
+533 GTE
-547 TLEVNNLLVE
+547 
-557 GKSNDI
+557 I
-563 INKLVP
+563 IVT
-569 GIVGG
+569 
-574 LFKGGTNGL
+574 FK
-583 SPSGNRD
+583 D
-590 PKGDTKNDGKMDCTT
+590 
-605 SHLTADD
+605 
-612 VLAANVKDNNDGTI
+612 
-626 TMVIQPKEALLS
+626 
-638 TPGEDSQGRFF
+638 
-649 NSLGDISSVVES
+649 
-661 ISVLSFSQGTVKDN
+661 
-675 FVVDYKGGTG
+675 
-685 TFVIDTKTNEIT
+685 
-697 KADYTML
+697 
-704 VHIDVKHAN
+704 
-713 VAVLKDKSASLD
+713 
-725 IKYQCEYP
+725 
-733 ASDDYLAGQNI
+733 
-744 GLTRVK
+744 

>member
-72 LVAKDGAVVADSQ
+72 LVAKDGTVIADSQ
-85 ESANK
+85 ESVNK

-132 NILRVS
+132 NVLRVS
-138 TEAKSIGKFF
+138 AEAKSIGKFF
-148 SDYIIYIILCIIV
+148 SDYIIYIFLCIIV

-359 TVTSLEKGA
+359 TVSPLEKGA

-423 EISSEEGKVTIYSKG
+423 EISSEEGK
-438 NFCMKRKSGLSKFN
+438 
-452 GFLAIVLVICL
+452 
-463 AATAFVINKYPKIE
+463 
-477 AADANGGADAKDVA
+477 
-491 VIDEFK
+491 
-497 AGTYG
+497 
-502 GKEFKTQEDV
+502 
-512 VNYYKEC
+512 
-519 YDYTKT
+519 
-525 LTAEYKTD
+525 
-533 SGETHSYYKMLGTE
+533 GTE
-547 TLEVNNLLVE
+547 
-557 GKSNDI
+557 I
-563 INKLVP
+563 IVT
-569 GIVGG
+569 
-574 LFKGGTNGL
+574 FK
-583 SPSGNRD
+583 D
-590 PKGDTKNDGKMDCTT
+590 
-605 SHLTADD
+605 
-612 VLAANVKDNNDGTI
+612 
-626 TMVIQPKEALLS
+626 
-638 TPGEDSQGRFF
+638 
-649 NSLGDISSVVES
+649 
-661 ISVLSFSQGTVKDN
+661 
-675 FVVDYKGGTG
+675 
-685 TFVIDTKTNEIT
+685 
-697 KADYTML
+697 
-704 VHIDVKHAN
+704 
-713 VAVLKDKSASLD
+713 
-725 IKYQCEYP
+725 
-733 ASDDYLAGQNI
+733 
-744 GLTRVK
+744 

>member
-20 TAVLILSVFYSY
+20 TAMLILSVFYSY

-72 LVAKDGAVVADSQ
+72 LVAKDGTVIADSQ

-118 EKKVYYFAKQLDNG
+118 GKKIYYFAKQLDNG

-148 SDYIIYIILCIIV
+148 SDYIIYILLCIIV
-161 VIVAAVFVSMG
+161 VIVTAVFVSMG

-359 TVTSLEKGA
+359 TVTPLEKGA

-423 EISSEEGKVTIYSKG
+423 EISSEEGK
-438 NFCMKRKSGLSKFN
+438 
-452 GFLAIVLVICL
+452 
-463 AATAFVINKYPKIE
+463 
-477 AADANGGADAKDVA
+477 
-491 VIDEFK
+491 
-497 AGTYG
+497 
-502 GKEFKTQEDV
+502 
-512 VNYYKEC
+512 
-519 YDYTKT
+519 
-525 LTAEYKTD
+525 
-533 SGETHSYYKMLGTE
+533 GTE
-547 TLEVNNLLVE
+547 
-557 GKSNDI
+557 I
-563 INKLVP
+563 IVT
-569 GIVGG
+569 
-574 LFKGGTNGL
+574 FK
-583 SPSGNRD
+583 D
-590 PKGDTKNDGKMDCTT
+590 
-605 SHLTADD
+605 
-612 VLAANVKDNNDGTI
+612 
-626 TMVIQPKEALLS
+626 
-638 TPGEDSQGRFF
+638 
-649 NSLGDISSVVES
+649 
-661 ISVLSFSQGTVKDN
+661 
-675 FVVDYKGGTG
+675 
-685 TFVIDTKTNEIT
+685 
-697 KADYTML
+697 
-704 VHIDVKHAN
+704 
-713 VAVLKDKSASLD
+713 
-725 IKYQCEYP
+725 
-733 ASDDYLAGQNI
+733 
-744 GLTRVK
+744 

>member
-323 GEECYIRGK
+323 GEDCYIRGK

-423 EISSEEGKVTIYSKG
+423 EISSEEGK
-438 NFCMKRKSGLSKFN
+438 
-452 GFLAIVLVICL
+452 
-463 AATAFVINKYPKIE
+463 
-477 AADANGGADAKDVA
+477 
-491 VIDEFK
+491 
-497 AGTYG
+497 
-502 GKEFKTQEDV
+502 
-512 VNYYKEC
+512 
-519 YDYTKT
+519 
-525 LTAEYKTD
+525 
-533 SGETHSYYKMLGTE
+533 GTE
-547 TLEVNNLLVE
+547 
-557 GKSNDI
+557 I
-563 INKLVP
+563 IVT
-569 GIVGG
+569 
-574 LFKGGTNGL
+574 FK
-583 SPSGNRD
+583 D
-590 PKGDTKNDGKMDCTT
+590 
-605 SHLTADD
+605 
-612 VLAANVKDNNDGTI
+612 
-626 TMVIQPKEALLS
+626 
-638 TPGEDSQGRFF
+638 
-649 NSLGDISSVVES
+649 
-661 ISVLSFSQGTVKDN
+661 
-675 FVVDYKGGTG
+675 
-685 TFVIDTKTNEIT
+685 
-697 KADYTML
+697 
-704 VHIDVKHAN
+704 
-713 VAVLKDKSASLD
+713 
-725 IKYQCEYP
+725 
-733 ASDDYLAGQNI
+733 
-744 GLTRVK
+744 

>member
-72 LVAKDGAVVADSQ
+72 LVAKDGTVIADSQ
-85 ESANK
+85 ESENK

-118 EKKVYYFAKQLDNG
+118 GKKVYYFAKQLDNG

-138 TEAKSIGKFF
+138 AEAKSIGKFF
-148 SDYIIYIILCIIV
+148 SDYIMYIFLCIIV

-313 INKCVTLNLT
+313 INKGVTLNLM

-359 TVTSLEKGA
+359 TVTPLEKGA

-423 EISSEEGKVTIYSKG
+423 EISSEEGK
-438 NFCMKRKSGLSKFN
+438 
-452 GFLAIVLVICL
+452 
-463 AATAFVINKYPKIE
+463 
-477 AADANGGADAKDVA
+477 
-491 VIDEFK
+491 
-497 AGTYG
+497 
-502 GKEFKTQEDV
+502 
-512 VNYYKEC
+512 
-519 YDYTKT
+519 
-525 LTAEYKTD
+525 
-533 SGETHSYYKMLGTE
+533 GTE
-547 TLEVNNLLVE
+547 
-557 GKSNDI
+557 I
-563 INKLVP
+563 IVT
-569 GIVGG
+569 
-574 LFKGGTNGL
+574 FK
-583 SPSGNRD
+583 D
-590 PKGDTKNDGKMDCTT
+590 
-605 SHLTADD
+605 
-612 VLAANVKDNNDGTI
+612 
-626 TMVIQPKEALLS
+626 
-638 TPGEDSQGRFF
+638 
-649 NSLGDISSVVES
+649 
-661 ISVLSFSQGTVKDN
+661 
-675 FVVDYKGGTG
+675 
-685 TFVIDTKTNEIT
+685 
-697 KADYTML
+697 
-704 VHIDVKHAN
+704 
-713 VAVLKDKSASLD
+713 
-725 IKYQCEYP
+725 
-733 ASDDYLAGQNI
+733 
-744 GLTRVK
+744 

>member
-72 LVAKDGAVVADSQ
+72 LVAKDGTVIADSQ
-85 ESANK
+85 ESVNK

-118 EKKVYYFAKQLDNG
+118 GKKVYYFAKQLDNG
-132 NILRVS
+132 NVLRVS
-138 TEAKSIGKFF
+138 AEAKSIGKFF
-148 SDYIIYIILCIIV
+148 SDYIIYIFLCIIV

-359 TVTSLEKGA
+359 TVTPLEKGA

-380 KKYQERIFERF
+380 EKYQERIFERF

-423 EISSEEGKVTIYSKG
+423 EISSKEGK
-438 NFCMKRKSGLSKFN
+438 
-452 GFLAIVLVICL
+452 
-463 AATAFVINKYPKIE
+463 
-477 AADANGGADAKDVA
+477 
-491 VIDEFK
+491 
-497 AGTYG
+497 
-502 GKEFKTQEDV
+502 
-512 VNYYKEC
+512 
-519 YDYTKT
+519 
-525 LTAEYKTD
+525 
-533 SGETHSYYKMLGTE
+533 GTE
-547 TLEVNNLLVE
+547 
-557 GKSNDI
+557 I
-563 INKLVP
+563 IVT
-569 GIVGG
+569 
-574 LFKGGTNGL
+574 FK
-583 SPSGNRD
+583 D
-590 PKGDTKNDGKMDCTT
+590 
-605 SHLTADD
+605 
-612 VLAANVKDNNDGTI
+612 
-626 TMVIQPKEALLS
+626 
-638 TPGEDSQGRFF
+638 
-649 NSLGDISSVVES
+649 
-661 ISVLSFSQGTVKDN
+661 
-675 FVVDYKGGTG
+675 
-685 TFVIDTKTNEIT
+685 
-697 KADYTML
+697 
-704 VHIDVKHAN
+704 
-713 VAVLKDKSASLD
+713 
-725 IKYQCEYP
+725 
-733 ASDDYLAGQNI
+733 
-744 GLTRVK
+744 

>member
-72 LVAKDGAVVADSQ
+72 LVAKDGTVIADSQ

-138 TEAKSIGKFF
+138 AEAKSIGKFF
-148 SDYIIYIILCIIV
+148 SDYIIYILLCIIV
-161 VIVAAVFVSMG
+161 VIVTAVFVSMG

-269 LVNLSEDI
+269 LVSLSEDI

-313 INKCVTLNLT
+313 INKGVTLNLT

-359 TVTSLEKGA
+359 TVTPLEKGA

-380 KKYQERIFERF
+380 KKYQKRIFERF

-423 EISSEEGKVTIYSKG
+423 EISSEEGK
-438 NFCMKRKSGLSKFN
+438 
-452 GFLAIVLVICL
+452 
-463 AATAFVINKYPKIE
+463 
-477 AADANGGADAKDVA
+477 
-491 VIDEFK
+491 
-497 AGTYG
+497 
-502 GKEFKTQEDV
+502 
-512 VNYYKEC
+512 
-519 YDYTKT
+519 
-525 LTAEYKTD
+525 
-533 SGETHSYYKMLGTE
+533 GTE
-547 TLEVNNLLVE
+547 
-557 GKSNDI
+557 I
-563 INKLVP
+563 IVT
-569 GIVGG
+569 
-574 LFKGGTNGL
+574 FK
-583 SPSGNRD
+583 D
-590 PKGDTKNDGKMDCTT
+590 
-605 SHLTADD
+605 
-612 VLAANVKDNNDGTI
+612 
-626 TMVIQPKEALLS
+626 
-638 TPGEDSQGRFF
+638 
-649 NSLGDISSVVES
+649 
-661 ISVLSFSQGTVKDN
+661 
-675 FVVDYKGGTG
+675 
-685 TFVIDTKTNEIT
+685 
-697 KADYTML
+697 
-704 VHIDVKHAN
+704 
-713 VAVLKDKSASLD
+713 
-725 IKYQCEYP
+725 
-733 ASDDYLAGQNI
+733 
-744 GLTRVK
+744 

>member
-72 LVAKDGAVVADSQ
+72 LVAKDGTVIADSQ
-85 ESANK
+85 ESVNK

-118 EKKVYYFAKQLDNG
+118 GKKVYYFAKQLDNG
-132 NILRVS
+132 NVLRVS
-138 TEAKSIGKFF
+138 AEAKSIGKFF
-148 SDYIIYIILCIIV
+148 SDYIIYIFLCIIV

-187 LDNIDKFKSDEELKP
+187 LDNIDKFRSDEELKP

-269 LVNLSEDI
+269 LVSLSEDI

-359 TVTSLEKGA
+359 TVTPLEKGA

-380 KKYQERIFERF
+380 EKYQERIFERF

-423 EISSEEGKVTIYSKG
+423 EISSEEGK
-438 NFCMKRKSGLSKFN
+438 
-452 GFLAIVLVICL
+452 
-463 AATAFVINKYPKIE
+463 
-477 AADANGGADAKDVA
+477 
-491 VIDEFK
+491 
-497 AGTYG
+497 
-502 GKEFKTQEDV
+502 
-512 VNYYKEC
+512 
-519 YDYTKT
+519 
-525 LTAEYKTD
+525 
-533 SGETHSYYKMLGTE
+533 GTE
-547 TLEVNNLLVE
+547 
-557 GKSNDI
+557 I
-563 INKLVP
+563 IVT
-569 GIVGG
+569 
-574 LFKGGTNGL
+574 FK
-583 SPSGNRD
+583 D
-590 PKGDTKNDGKMDCTT
+590 
-605 SHLTADD
+605 
-612 VLAANVKDNNDGTI
+612 
-626 TMVIQPKEALLS
+626 
-638 TPGEDSQGRFF
+638 
-649 NSLGDISSVVES
+649 
-661 ISVLSFSQGTVKDN
+661 
-675 FVVDYKGGTG
+675 
-685 TFVIDTKTNEIT
+685 
-697 KADYTML
+697 
-704 VHIDVKHAN
+704 
-713 VAVLKDKSASLD
+713 
-725 IKYQCEYP
+725 
-733 ASDDYLAGQNI
+733 
-744 GLTRVK
+744 

>member
-72 LVAKDGAVVADSQ
+72 LVAKDGTVIADSQ

-90 LGNHLNRQ
+90 LENHLNRQ

-118 EKKVYYFAKQLDNG
+118 GKKIYYFAKQLDNG
-132 NILRVS
+132 NVLRVS
-138 TEAKSIGKFF
+138 AEAKSIGKFF
-148 SDYIIYIILCIIV
+148 SDYIIYIFLCIIV

-269 LVNLSEDI
+269 LVSLSEDI

-359 TVTSLEKGA
+359 TVTPLEKGA

-423 EISSEEGKVTIYSKG
+423 EISSEEGK
-438 NFCMKRKSGLSKFN
+438 
-452 GFLAIVLVICL
+452 
-463 AATAFVINKYPKIE
+463 
-477 AADANGGADAKDVA
+477 
-491 VIDEFK
+491 
-497 AGTYG
+497 
-502 GKEFKTQEDV
+502 
-512 VNYYKEC
+512 
-519 YDYTKT
+519 
-525 LTAEYKTD
+525 
-533 SGETHSYYKMLGTE
+533 GTE
-547 TLEVNNLLVE
+547 
-557 GKSNDI
+557 I
-563 INKLVP
+563 IVT
-569 GIVGG
+569 
-574 LFKGGTNGL
+574 FK
-583 SPSGNRD
+583 D
-590 PKGDTKNDGKMDCTT
+590 
-605 SHLTADD
+605 
-612 VLAANVKDNNDGTI
+612 
-626 TMVIQPKEALLS
+626 
-638 TPGEDSQGRFF
+638 
-649 NSLGDISSVVES
+649 
-661 ISVLSFSQGTVKDN
+661 
-675 FVVDYKGGTG
+675 
-685 TFVIDTKTNEIT
+685 
-697 KADYTML
+697 
-704 VHIDVKHAN
+704 
-713 VAVLKDKSASLD
+713 
-725 IKYQCEYP
+725 
-733 ASDDYLAGQNI
+733 
-744 GLTRVK
+744 